1 MDNQIADIAYLK
13 KELLNIGIIPSQV
26 DQEDMVDLLEVL
38 RAKPREER
46 PQPVDEAFA
55 NLEKMMNQ

>member
-1 MDNQIADIAYLK
+1 M
-13 KELLNIGIIPSQV
+13 PSQV

-46 PQPVDEAFA
+46 PQSVDEAFA
-55 NLEKMMNQ
+55 NLERMMNYQIESLFKYNY